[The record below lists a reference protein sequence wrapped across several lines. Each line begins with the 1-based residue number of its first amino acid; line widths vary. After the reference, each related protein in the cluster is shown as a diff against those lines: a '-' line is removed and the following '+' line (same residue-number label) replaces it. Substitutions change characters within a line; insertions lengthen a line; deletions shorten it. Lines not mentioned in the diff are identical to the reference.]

1 MEDKNREEDQRTS
14 LFTVRSAEIALVTF
28 AMLTLGYLIIGV
40 LYEKNLMGKNWGEV
54 FISLYK
60 NAPIFMANATI
71 FILFEEG
78 IDIMFIRLRESLKRD
93 KRLISKG
100 RAEAYQ
106 EAYREAYQEAY
117 QEMQAAWEQRRKE
130 AEAKG
135 LEFNEPRPEPP
146 ENRKS

>member
-1 MEDKNREEDQRTS
+1 MEDKNTEEDQRTS
-14 LFTVRSAEIALVTF
+14 LFTVRSAEVAVLTF
-28 AMLTLGYLIIGV
+28 AMLTLGYLIIGM
-40 LYEKNLMGKNWGEV
+40 LYQKNLMGKSWVETLV
-54 FISLYK
+54 SVYK
-60 NAPIFMANATI
+60 NGPTFIANATI

-106 EAYREAYQEAY
+106 EAY
-117 QEMQAAWEQRRKE
+117 QEMQAAWEQRRRE

-135 LEFNEPRPEPP
+135 IEFNEPRPEPP
-146 ENRKS
+146 KNKQS

>member
-1 MEDKNREEDQRTS
+1 MEEKNREEDQRTS

-28 AMLTLGYLIIGV
+28 TMLTLGYLIIGV
-40 LYEKNLMGKNWGEV
+40 LYGKSLMGRSWVETLG
-54 FISLYK
+54 SLYK
-60 NAPIFMANATI
+60 NGPTFMANATI

-100 RAEAYQ
+100 RAEGRAEAYQ
-106 EAYREAYQEAY
+106 KAYQEAY
-117 QEMQAAWEQRRKE
+117 QEMQAAWEQRRRD

-146 ENRKS
+146 ENKTS

>member
-1 MEDKNREEDQRTS
+1 MEEKNREEDQRTS

-40 LYEKNLMGKNWGEV
+40 LYGKNLMGKSWGEV
-54 FISLYK
+54 LTSLYK
-60 NAPIFMANATI
+60 NGPTFMANATI

-93 KRLISKG
+93 KRLISEG
-100 RAEAYQ
+100 RA
-106 EAYREAYQEAY
+106 EAY
-117 QEMQAAWEQRRKE
+117 QEMQAAWEQRRRDAK
-130 AEAKG
+130 AKG

-146 ENRKS
+146 ENKKS